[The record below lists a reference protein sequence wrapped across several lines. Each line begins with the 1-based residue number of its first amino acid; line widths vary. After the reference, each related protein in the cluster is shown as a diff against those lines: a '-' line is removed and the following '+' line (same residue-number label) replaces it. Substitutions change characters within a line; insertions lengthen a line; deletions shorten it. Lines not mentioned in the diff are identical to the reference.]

1 MNNVLNKMIYYAV
14 VEKTSDIWRSKEPL
28 IYPNYTPED
37 IKDFFKM
44 VDENDIFS
52 SMGGNGDS
60 IKKIII
66 EKPTDRHCMT
76 TTLSMPIEMVS
87 DEIKRIEENQNNR
100 KDDFKFWVECLCLE
114 IFKWRL
120 KRGK

>member
-1 MNNVLNKMIYYAV
+1 MNDILNKMIHYAV
-14 VEKTSDIWRSKEPL
+14 IGKTSDIWRSEEPV

-37 IKDFFKM
+37 IEDFFKM

-52 SMGGNGDS
+52 MGRDS
-60 IKKIII
+60 IKKFMI

-87 DEIKRIEENQNNR
+87 DELKRIEENQNNR
-100 KDDFKFWVECLCLE
+100 KDGFKFWTECICLE

-120 KRGK
+120 KRDK